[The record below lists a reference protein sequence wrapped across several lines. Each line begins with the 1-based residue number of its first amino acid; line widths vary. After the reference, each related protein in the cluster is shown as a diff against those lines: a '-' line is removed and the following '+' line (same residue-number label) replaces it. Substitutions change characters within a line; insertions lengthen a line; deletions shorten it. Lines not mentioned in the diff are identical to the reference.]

1 MNVGRLSPEVAI
13 RKADRLSV
21 TACCEAPRARLAF
34 EVRKRV
40 DPDSEHTRRQRPLQP
55 RDRLADSPPEMSMA
69 SIATA
74 DRLTDAPHGSPSCG
88 AVHAVGAHRLCLGSG
103 PVPRCP
109 ACDAVALCVAT
120 LPGRH
125 IVHLS
130 GAWRLE
136 TPHIDEELLG

>member
-1 MNVGRLSPEVAI
+1 
-13 RKADRLSV
+13 
-21 TACCEAPRARLAF
+21 
-34 EVRKRV
+34 
-40 DPDSEHTRRQRPLQP
+40 
-55 RDRLADSPPEMSMA
+55 MSMT

-88 AVHAVGAHRLCLGSG
+88 AVHAVGAYRLCLGSG

-109 ACDAVALCVAT
+109 PCDAVALCVAT

-136 TPHIDEELLG
+136 IPHVDDGLLE